1 MTDLDPSNAPDQPG
15 LTLQG
20 LTEDTG
26 ALVLRDAGGAT
37 YELAVTPQLRSF
49 LNSELPTPTPKS
61 SSPDPR
67 SPAKGE
73 RSMESALRP
82 RDIQSRIRA
91 GQTPEAVAA
100 AAQTSIERI
109 MPFALPVL
117 AERAHVAEKA
127 QRASVRRHTTS
138 EGSAPSQPLGH
149 LNEAVAAT
157 LRASSIDPASVEWD
171 AWRREDGRWTLT
183 ASYGAGSAAQEA
195 IFVYDAAGRYVVPDD
210 DASRLLVGVQVSL
223 APTTSDEP
231 TLLDDLGPDEL
242 GVDAIELV
250 REQPAGSPT
259 ARTTDLTETARALRV
274 VPDQPGSDDWMSTQ
288 VTPRA
293 PRREL
298 VPEPAQSSE
307 DIEEVTDTTEADADD
322 SGQRPKRKGRASM
335 PSWDEIMFGA
345 GGRD

>member
-1 MTDLDPSNAPDQPG
+1 
-15 LTLQG
+15 
-20 LTEDTG
+20 
-26 ALVLRDAGGAT
+26 
-37 YELAVTPQLRSF
+37 
-49 LNSELPTPTPKS
+49 
-61 SSPDPR
+61 
-67 SPAKGE
+67 
-73 RSMESALRP
+73 MESALRP

-157 LRASSIDPASVEWD
+157 LRASSIDPASVEWG

-288 VTPRA
+288 VTPA
-293 PRREL
+293 LHVASWFPSRRS
-298 VPEPAQSSE
+298 PARTSRKLQTPPKPTLM
-307 DIEEVTDTTEADADD
+307 IPA
-322 SGQRPKRKGRASM
+322 SGPN
-335 PSWDEIMFGA
+335 
-345 GGRD
+345 GRDEPRCRVGTRSCSEQVAGIKRLPALPHC